1 MKHILFSAL
10 IFITLSATAQ
20 TFENFTTVNGLINN
34 NVYSVCVDQDNNKYF
49 GTSSGVSVFDGTN
62 WNNTSVISTVNAI
75 YKDSNDT
82 IWLGVINNGVWAST
96 DFTNYNYYSAMNGL
110 INNWVNV
117 ITPDND
123 GNLWIGTNQGAS
135 LIAGG
140 NITNY
145 NTENGLAGYAVLDIK
160 VTGDGKVW
168 FATEQGISCLFNG
181 EWSYITTTDGLV
193 SNDVTAIESDNSGNV
208 WYGTDGYGISVFN
221 GTSWHTYTTTDGLSN
236 NTVTDLLWIDETM
249 WVGTMSGLNRFK
261 NNIWTKYFSWDGI
274 VGNYIKKMDVD
285 NEGNPWIGTTEGVT
299 KITVTSGLSNVNNQE
314 IYVYPNPAAE
324 KLNINLNDNTNTCTI
339 SVYDLAGKLV
349 IDETTITG
357 NNYIDISSLK
367 SGIYTIKTKSEN
379 YSGSIKLVK
388 N

>member
-10 IFITLSATAQ
+10 IFITVSASAQ
-20 TFENFTTVNGLINN
+20 TFENFTTENGLIDN
-34 NVYSVCVDQDNNKYF
+34 NVYSVYVDQDNNKYF
-49 GTSSGVSVFDGTN
+49 GTSSGVSLFDGTN
-62 WNNTSVISTVNAI
+62 WNNISVISTVNAI

-135 LIAGG
+135 FLNGE

-145 NTENGLAGYAVLDIK
+145 NTGNGLAGYAVLDIK
-160 VTGDGKVW
+160 VTNDGMVW
-168 FATEQGISCLFNG
+168 LATEQGISCLLNG
-181 EWSYITTTDGLV
+181 EWTYITTTDGLV
-193 SNDVTAIESDNSGNV
+193 SNDITAIEFDNLGNI

-236 NTVTDLLWIDETM
+236 NTITDLLWSNGTM
-249 WVGTMSGLNRFK
+249 WVGTMSGLNRFE
-261 NNIWTKYFSWDGI
+261 NNIWTQYFSWTGI
-274 VGNYIKKMDVD
+274 VGNFIKQMDVD
-285 NEGNPWIGTTEGVT
+285 NDGNPWIGTLQGVT
-299 KITVTSGLSNVNNQE
+299 KITLSSGLTKFNNQE
-314 IYVYPNPAAE
+314 ISVYPNPVFD
-324 KLNINLNDNTNTCTI
+324 KLNISLKDNTKACKI
-339 SVYDLAGKLV
+339 SVYDLTGKLV
-349 IDETTITG
+349 IDKKTILGT
-357 NNYIDISSLK
+357 NNIDISFLK
-367 SGIYTIKTKSEN
+367 SGIYTIKAEFEDHSEF
-379 YSGSIKLVK
+379 GKIVK